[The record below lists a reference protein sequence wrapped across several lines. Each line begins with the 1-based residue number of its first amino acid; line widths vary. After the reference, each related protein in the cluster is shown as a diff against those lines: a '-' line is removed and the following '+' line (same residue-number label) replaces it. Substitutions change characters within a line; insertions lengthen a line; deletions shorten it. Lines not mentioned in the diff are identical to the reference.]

1 MDLSVRIFFQVWSFG
16 YVVVCLSFLCRCY
29 TDIVSPYQLNKLCFS
44 ITPYSVVKAATTVA
58 IITTAVVVSAT
69 TRGAAAAVAT

>member
-1 MDLSVRIFFQVWSFG
+1 MSF
-16 YVVVCLSFLCRCY
+16 CY
-29 TDIVSPYQLNKLCFS
+29 KAKTLRYQLKKQKLFS

-69 TRGAAAAVAT
+69 ARGAAAAAVT